1 MISGVFGGDM
11 DARRPRMTKTLAL
24 RGAGLRALHLH
35 QIELLRRWRAACAAQ
50 SPEKD
55 RLLPR
60 VLLSINAIASGLRT
74 TG

>member
-1 MISGVFGGDM
+1 MIAEVFGGDM
-11 DARRPRMTKTLAL
+11 EIRRPRMTKTLAL
-24 RGAGLRALHLH
+24 RGAGLHALHLH
-35 QIELLRRWRAACAAQ
+35 QIELLRRWRVACAEQ